1 MHPLRF
7 RGIQRK
13 MHFLHHGS
21 LENLILQK
29 LSGTAEI
36 TCVFHPFDV
45 CSTFLRFY
53 RCTAMKSDWKSR
65 FSKPRLQEPKSNV
78 L

>member
-21 LENLILQK
+21 LENLIFQK
-29 LSGTAEI
+29 YLETAEI
-36 TCVFHPFDV
+36 TCFFHAFDV
-45 CSTFLRFY
+45 FSIFLRFY
-53 RCTAMKSDWKSR
+53 RCTAMTSDWKTR
-65 FSKPRLQEPKSNV
+65 FSKPSLQEPKSNV

>member
-21 LENLILQK
+21 LENLFFTGKLVFLQK

-36 TCVFHPFDV
+36 TCVFHAFDV
-45 CSTFLRFY
+45 CSTFLSFY
-53 RCTAMKSDWKSR
+53 RRTAMTSDWKTR
-65 FSKPRLQEPKSNV
+65 FSKPCL
-78 L
+78 